1 MIKLKDL
8 LLEYKDWIPV
18 VTGIISP
25 QGEIQSTLDKP
36 DEHNSHYG
44 LKYHYGTKWRYN
56 PKTKIVY
63 WPSTNWSEQSDED
76 LISVE
81 NHLHKKYGFEVKDHI
96 DMNFKGGHKYV
107 NAAHGIVK
115 EINQKTE
122 ICGLGVVD
130 SNDVVHFKKLT
141 DDEVGR
147 MTHNQVGLPGS
158 RDRFRY
164 FNGTV
169 GWTDTPS
176 SKDVKIAVEN
186 FLARHNYP
194 FRRHMGYFGDD
205 VDENYRKDYSSDDKD
220 LENQKYFN
228 IGQEDPETTAKSF
241 CWIWSRA
248 DQGLRVKQ
256 GKTHGANFG
265 HEIAGNTFKGW
276 YDPEKKAISFVFP
289 EQALRKIGDRKPTED
304 DIPTIVHRKL
314 ESQFG
319 KDNKFFVFESIK
331 HYQLKRLIKEIV
343 LMAKGKK

>member
-1 MIKLKDL
+1 M
-8 LLEYKDWIPV
+8 YKRQVI
-18 VTGIISP
+18 GIITTT
-25 QGEIQSTLDKP
+25 GEVLSELSY
-36 DEHNSHYG
+36 ESHSFWG
-44 LKYHYGTKWRYN
+44 YHYGSKWRYN
-56 PKTKIVY
+56 PQTKIVY
-63 WPSTNWSEQSDED
+63 WSCQNWSDQTNDNKID
-76 LISVE
+76 VE
-81 NHLHKKYGFEVKDHI
+81 NHLHKKYGYEVKDHI
-96 DMNFKGGHKYV
+96 DMNCKGGYKYV
-107 NAAHGIVK
+107 GVSHGDVINETHSNNARF
-115 EINQKTE
+115 
-122 ICGLGVVD
+122 GLGVVD
-130 SNDVVHFKKLT
+130 SSGHVNFKEHNRDTFSSQTHGDLNPY
-141 DDEVGR
+141 GR
-147 MTHNQVGLPGS
+147 W
-158 RDRFRY
+158 RFRY
-164 FNGTV
+164 V
-169 GWTDTPS
+169 GGEIDWTDAPE
-176 SKDVKIAVEN
+176 KEQEHIV
-186 FLARHNYP
+186 LNYFTKKGWP
-194 FRRHMGYFGDD
+194 VTDQYYVYDD
-205 VDENYRKDYSSDDKD
+205 DYEVDEDYSSDEKD
-220 LENQKYFN
+220 TNAEEYFK